1 MQKFTKKLHLK
12 SPKISEKKAFSHAH
26 PKNFLLIYI
35 IYRRILLNVIACVDM
50 RGC

>member
-1 MQKFTKKLHLK
+1 MA
-12 SPKISEKKAFSHAH
+12 PKITKNRSKVSVFAHAPKK
-26 PKNFLLIYI
+26 FLLIYI